1 MSTRTGLR
9 VAFLGGG
16 VALLAALAWGG
27 APTPPSATGSEPVA
41 SCPDSELE
49 GTTPIR
55 GVSLVTPRSELE
67 ARHLD
72 ALDRISAEWI
82 AVLPYARLAANG
94 AIQHRSGPEDGPGF
108 SSGRL
113 DLAAHTIRQAN
124 EKGLGVMLKPHLWS
138 GADWVGHF
146 APTSEADRMRFES
159 EYRAFILEFAALA
172 DSLQVE
178 IFVIGTELD
187 QTVRERPAF
196 WTDLIGEIR
205 QRFGGKLTYAAN
217 WDGFQDVPFWSELD
231 YIGVDAFFPL
241 STRATP
247 TPDAL
252 VDEWAPIVEA
262 LRAECRLAG
271 RPVLL
276 TEYGYRSIDASA
288 GPQWEMPREG
298 DPSTP
303 VNLAAQVNA
312 YEALFRAVWAEPWV
326 AGGFLWKWFPDD
338 ERLRAERRADYT
350 PQHKPVEDVIRDWYS
365 RP

>member
-1 MSTRTGLR
+1 M
-9 VAFLGGG
+9 
-16 VALLAALAWGG
+16 
-27 APTPPSATGSEPVA
+27 
-41 SCPDSELE
+41 
-49 GTTPIR
+49 
-55 GVSLVTPRSELE
+55 SLVTPRSWLQAEQ
-67 ARHLD
+67 LD
-72 ALDRISAEWI
+72 ALDRIGAEWI
-82 AVLPYARLAANG
+82 AVLPYARLDSNG
-94 AIQHRSGPEDGPGF
+94 GIQHRSGPEDGRGF

-113 DLAAHTIRQAN
+113 DLAAHTIRLAH

-146 APTSEADRMRFES
+146 APTSEEDWMRFES
-159 EYRAFILEFAALA
+159 DYRTLIFEFAALA
-172 DSLQVE
+172 DSLEVE

-196 WTDLIGEIR
+196 WIDLIGEVR

-241 STRATP
+241 SSQATP
-247 TPDAL
+247 TSDAL
-252 VDEWAPIVEA
+252 VSEWEPIVEA
-262 LRAECRLAG
+262 LRAECRSAD

-298 DPSTP
+298 DSSTP
-303 VNLAAQVNA
+303 VNLTAQMNA
-312 YEALFRAVWAEPWV
+312 YEALFRAVWDEPWV

-338 ERLRAERRADYT
+338 DRLRTGRRADYT
-350 PQHKPVEDVIRDWYS
+350 PQHKPVEEVILDWYS